1 MATSFIGWANSWGN
15 SWGGV
20 EAPIEQPESTEQ
32 ISYAGKPKK
41 KRKTSDAFWFLTPTT
56 QKKLE
61 AIAPEVAQV
70 IEAQAAEKDGEK
82 IKQAL
87 ADLGIAYQLHYTD
100 IYNEI
105 MREIRAKSEEDETA
119 QIAAMMLMF

>member
-20 EAPIEQPESTEQ
+20 EIPPDVPVDEQ

-87 ADLGIAYQLHYTD
+87 SDLGIAYQLHYTD